1 MAQVV
6 AKMSLRLKRTQSAFG
21 SCWSGYEFL
30 TEKSLPEPEIK
41 VHLEI
46 HVTLRSVL
54 LDFQLFTEKHVFW
67 VCFRSCYDISFSHL
81 VGNSMNRGSVIC
93 KLAKK
98 WYLIRICASWL
109 CPFNKGTQT
118 EIVNLDGRQLTTT
131 EHPGGLP
138 YEKVGVACPKFLIK
152 ALKLRRPVSE
162 WLRSLC
168 DP

>member
-1 MAQVV
+1 MWVIGLAGPRSGNYNEWMAQVV

-30 TEKSLPEPEIK
+30 TEKSSPEPEIK

-109 CPFNKGTQT
+109 YPFNKGTQT
-118 EIVNLDGRQLTTT
+118 EIVNLHRWTTT
-131 EHPGGLP
+131 YYNWTP
-138 YEKVGVACPKFLIK
+138 
-152 ALKLRRPVSE
+152 RRFTIWKGMGCLSE
-162 WLRSLC
+162 IFN
-168 DP
+168 